1 MKKEQINRK
10 LLAEC
15 LRAAHEG
22 KLDKA
27 KRLFARNW
35 HDSYVTS
42 YKMLEEAEG
51 SDEEFISDEF
61 SDEVISDF
69 EDNAENKYEEA
80 QFAAD
85 EIEDKAHEYLED
97 DAEETIQKID
107 DLRNVL
113 DELSASSEVMA
124 ESDEDCDCEEKE
136 NDARVII
143 EDIKADFEA
152 KMGEL
157 PEDVADIFVEFDK
170 VFEEEPVEDEAD
182 VEPADEELTEDVE
195 DMELVDDIE
204 VEEPAEEEVADDEEE
219 PFDEEEFKDIL
230 LDIRDSQEELEAKFD
245 ELNSEKKEEK
255 LDEEWVKLKVERN
268 GAKNEEEGVNKKSMN
283 FNKVKRLDSKASLNV
298 SHTDSKGE
306 SAQAKIKGSIGKENK
321 GLKGYEKIAVDNK
334 GK

>member
-35 HDSYVTS
+35 HDSYISS

-69 EDNAENKYEEA
+69 EENAENKYEEA

-85 EIEDKAHEYLED
+85 EIEDKAKEYLED
-97 DAEETIQKID
+97 DAGETLQKID

-124 ESDEDCDCEEKE
+124 ESDEECDCEEKE

-157 PEDVADIFVEFDK
+157 PEDVADVFVEFDK
-170 VFEEEPVEDEAD
+170 IFEEEVPAEKEEEV
-182 VEPADEELTEDVE
+182 ADEEVTENIE
-195 DMELVDDIE
+195 DMELVDDID
-204 VEEPAEEEVADDEEE
+204 VEEDSDEDSDEA
-219 PFDEEEFKDIL
+219 FDEEEFKDIL
-230 LDIRDSQEELEAKFD
+230 LDIRDSQE
-245 ELNSEKKEEK
+245 
-255 LDEEWVKLKVERN
+255 
-268 GAKNEEEGVNKKSMN
+268 
-283 FNKVKRLDSKASLNV
+283 
-298 SHTDSKGE
+298 
-306 SAQAKIKGSIGKENK
+306 
-321 GLKGYEKIAVDNK
+321 
-334 GK
+334 